1 MKLALPF
8 LAGYLLDLCLGDP
21 PGWPHP
27 VRALGRVIAWLEAR
41 LYRPTL
47 LAGLVFWVAVAGT
60 SLAAVLAALALAAG
74 LGPVVLGA
82 AAAYLVYAGLATRS
96 LHLESRRVEAALER
110 GDLEGAR
117 KSLAMIVGRETAH
130 LDPPEIRRAVLET
143 VAENLSDGVVAP
155 LFYIL
160 LAGVPG
166 LVLYKA
172 ANTMDSMV
180 GYKNARYVK
189 FGRAAAR
196 VDDVLNFLPAR
207 LTAWL
212 ICLIAGPAGLNRQQA
227 WRILRRDGAKAA
239 SPNAGRPEAA
249 LAGALGVRLGGPST
263 YFGRVVDKPHIGD
276 PGPDLTPR
284 HYRQALVLLYGV
296 SAAHGRLHLPGPPGH
311 RRRPLGPG
319 RPAVGAHPRVR
330 PPNIWG
336 EGQGAVAP
344 CPPPMPP
351 SQPFEFVTGA
361 VRPGPSQN

>member
-1 MKLALPF
+1 
-8 LAGYLLDLCLGDP
+8 
-21 PGWPHP
+21 
-27 VRALGRVIAWLEAR
+27 
-41 LYRPTL
+41 
-47 LAGLVFWVAVAGT
+47 
-60 SLAAVLAALALAAG
+60 
-74 LGPVVLGA
+74 
-82 AAAYLVYAGLATRS
+82 
-96 LHLESRRVEAALER
+96 
-110 GDLEGAR
+110 
-117 KSLAMIVGRETAH
+117 MIVGRETAH
-130 LDPPEIRRAVLET
+130 LHPPEIRRAVLET

-155 LFYIL
+155 LFYVL

-166 LVLYKA
+166 LALYKA

-189 FGRAAAR
+189 FGRFAAR

-296 SAAHGRLHLPGPPGH
+296 SALMAAGTFLAL
-311 RRRPLGPG
+311 L
-319 RPAVGAHPRVR
+319 A
-330 PPNIWG
+330 
-336 EGQGAVAP
+336 
-344 CPPPMPP
+344 
-351 SQPFEFVTGA
+351 TGA
-361 VRPGPSQN
+361 GLWGLAGLL

>member
-27 VRALGRVIAWLEAR
+27 VQGPGPRHHFSGGAPLSTNAPR
-41 LYRPTL
+41 RPGF
-47 LAGLVFWVAVAGT
+47 LAGGGRDFPGRGPGG
-60 SLAAVLAALALAAG
+60 AG
-74 LGPVVLGA
+74 LGRGFGPLAFGA

-96 LHLESRRVEAALER
+96 LHLESRRVEAALAR
-110 GDLEGAR
+110 GDLAGAR

-130 LDPPEIRRAVLET
+130 LQPPEIRRAVLET

-155 LFYIL
+155 LFYVL

-166 LVLYKA
+166 LALYKA

-180 GYKNARYVK
+180 GYKNERYLK
-189 FGRAAAR
+189 FGRVAAR

-212 ICLIAGPAGLNRQQA
+212 ICLIAGPAGLDRQQA
-227 WRILRRDGAKAA
+227 WRIFRRDGAKAA

-263 YFGRVVDKPHIGD
+263 YFGRIVDKPHIGD

-296 SAAHGRLHLPGPPGH
+296 SALMAACTFLAL
-311 RRRPLGPG
+311 L
-319 RPAVGAHPRVR
+319 A
-330 PPNIWG
+330 
-336 EGQGAVAP
+336 
-344 CPPPMPP
+344 
-351 SQPFEFVTGA
+351 TGA
-361 VRPGPSQN
+361 GLWGLAGL